1 MGKYLYPSEKTLDAK
16 DVFLPKT
23 LRSSYAKLEYFSL
36 CFSVC
41 EALKLSCYVAHVS
54 QFWYLITFFLTL
66 TKHFLD

>member
-41 EALKLSCYVAHVS
+41 EALKL
-54 QFWYLITFFLTL
+54 
-66 TKHFLD
+66 